1 MEYRVEIYLYNMVDQ
16 EIGEVNGLYFCD
28 DNQLFFI
35 DICCCLLNLM
45 YFKLLLQFIRV
56 IEFIC

>member
-35 DICCCLLNLM
+35 DIRCCLLNLM